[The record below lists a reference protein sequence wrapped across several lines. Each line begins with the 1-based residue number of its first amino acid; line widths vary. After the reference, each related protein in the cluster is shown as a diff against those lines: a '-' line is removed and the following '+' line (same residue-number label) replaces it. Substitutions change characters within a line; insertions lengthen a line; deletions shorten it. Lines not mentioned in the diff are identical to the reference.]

1 MTAVTAIVKKKR
13 LSREEQMID
22 AADVL
27 SDMIGNKIFLQLVS
41 VETGAASGIGKRS
54 KDIFIKDWAE
64 KATVQADKV
73 QYTAEFS
80 IDAGFGEPGA
90 VLIRN
95 THQSEI
101 YLESIAL
108 QMQSETVYFPCHSY
122 ITAFSNDPK
131 PRVFFSNKR
140 LYGHFYLTPHLN
152 YRSRCTCLGKLHLD

>member
-1 MTAVTAIVKKKR
+1 MTAIVKKKR

-41 VETGAASGIGKRS
+41 VETGAGKNR
-54 KDIFIKDWAE
+54 
-64 KATVQADKV
+64 
-73 QYTAEFS
+73 
-80 IDAGFGEPGA
+80 FGEPGA

-131 PRVFFSNKR
+131 PRVFFSNKVLLR
-140 LYGHFYLTPHLN
+140 FTVLVFKEGLYHVF
-152 YRSRCTCLGKLHLD
+152 